1 MEKLMKISEF
11 QDWVGQSWLDY
22 KGELPD
28 SHLQLLYLVEEFG
41 EVAEA
46 IRKKQGD
53 KDYKKAKIN
62 LEEEM
67 GDFLISLNTIAVAQG
82 VSLEDA
88 AINAKQKIISRHG

>member
-1 MEKLMKISEF
+1 MRIREF

-22 KGELPD
+22 KGEMPEK
-28 SHLQLLYLVEEFG
+28 HLQLLFLVEEFG

-53 KDYKKAKIN
+53 KDYKKTQMN

-67 GDFLISLNTIAVAQG
+67 GDFMISFNTIAVEQG
-82 VSLEDA
+82 VDLEKA
-88 AINAKQKIISRHG
+88 AIKAKDKIIKRHGG

>member
-1 MEKLMKISEF
+1 MTFSDF
-11 QDWVGQSWLDY
+11 QNWVGESWIDY
-22 KGELPD
+22 KGGLPD

-53 KDYKKAKIN
+53 KDYKKSKMN

-67 GDFLISLNTIAVAQG
+67 GDFLISFNTIAVAQG
-82 VSLEDA
+82 VDLEKA
-88 AINAKQKIISRHG
+88 AINAKKKIIARHGG